1 MSKRESVIRYNLIIN
16 KLRKR
21 PQSFDQLLDYLKEES
36 SIQGYNFIISKRT
49 FQRDIQ
55 DIFAIYNI
63 EIKFD
68 HRKAVYYIG
77 SDENQMVTGRILE
90 AFDIINFLNI
100 SDKIAQFIHFDKKSS
115 QGTEHLF
122 SILHSIKQKLVVR
135 FTYHKFFDYQFSKRI
150 IEPYALKEFK
160 NRWYVLA
167 KDIKDDEIKS
177 FSLDRIDD
185 LEITK
190 KNYQIPDNFSV
201 EAYYEHCF
209 GIIMPNS
216 DLPEDVVLDFD
227 AFLSN
232 YIKSLPLH
240 HSQELLSEGIEGM
253 RIKLKLFLTDDFIM
267 ELLSF
272 GDHVKVIYPEALK
285 AVLIET
291 YKSSLERYNK

>member
-21 PQSFDQLLDYLKEES
+21 PQSFDQLLNYLTEES
-36 SIQGYNFIISKRT
+36 AIQGYNFIISKRT

-68 HRKAVYYIG
+68 HRKTVYFIG
-77 SDENQMVTGRILE
+77 SDQNQMVTDRILE

-100 SDKIAQFIHFDKKSS
+100 SDKIANFIHFDKKSN

-122 SILHSIKQKLVVR
+122 TILHAIRQKLVVR
-135 FTYHKFFDYQFSKRI
+135 FTYHKYFDFQFTKRI

-167 KDIKDDEIKS
+167 KDLKDDEIKS

-190 KNYQIPDNFSV
+190 KNYTIPASFSV
-201 EAYYEHCF
+201 EEYYKYCF
-209 GIIMPNS
+209 GIISPNAEE
-216 DLPEDVVLDFD
+216 PEETVLFFD
-227 AFLSN
+227 SFFGN

-240 HSQELLSEGIEGM
+240 QSQEIIKEDKNGLE
-253 RIKLKLFLTDDFIM
+253 IKLKLFLTDDFVM

-272 GDHVKVIYPEALK
+272 GSHVKVIQPEKLK
-285 AVLIET
+285 IEMKNA
-291 YKSSLERYNK
+291 YNSSLDLYR